1 MNKEVDIEKFVHDLS
16 ITGIHYRCMG
26 EIGLSSLI
34 LKAVEIIKH
43 QHTELQRL
51 MEMSKNDERI

>member
-1 MNKEVDIEKFVHDLS
+1 MNNEIDIEKFVHDL
-16 ITGIHYRCMG
+16 TVAGIHYRRMG
-26 EIGLSSLI
+26 ELNSSSLI

-51 MEMSKNDERI
+51 MEEELDEH